1 MSAFFGGINSSIRFG
16 FSDLGQLMK
25 QTPLRSN
32 RFSVKIPK
40 LSNVKYTIE
49 SVDLPDSGISTFPMQ
64 FDNKSPTLIPYA
76 ANYGGNSIS
85 MVFRENEEMTGPY
98 LDVLKWLDT
107 VIIRDHGK
115 RTYKIPY
122 FSEIV
127 SDMTIICEDTMN
139 KEVYKISFIDCF
151 PISAKLSSLDMNARD
166 AYVTSTI
173 VMSFAEFSV
182 S

>member
-1 MSAFFGGINSSIRFG
+1 M
-16 FSDLGQLMK
+16 
-25 QTPLRSN
+25 
-32 RFSVKIPK
+32 
-40 LSNVKYTIE
+40 
-49 SVDLPDSGISTFPMQ
+49 DLPDSGINTFPFQ
-64 FDNKSPTLIPYA
+64 FDNKTPTLIPYA

-85 MVFRENEEMTGPY
+85 MVFRENEEQASPY
-98 LDVLKWLDT
+98 PSVLKWLDE
-107 VIIRDHGK
+107 VIIRNHRA

-122 FSEIV
+122 FNDIV
-127 SDMTIICEDTMN
+127 SDMNIICEATDDSP
-139 KEVYKISFIDCF
+139 VYIINFIDCY

>member
-1 MSAFFGGINSSIRFG
+1 MSNDI
-16 FSDLGQLMK
+16 SDLMK
-25 QTPLRSN
+25 LSPLRSN
-32 RFSVKIPK
+32 RFKVEMSK
-40 LSNVKYTIE
+40 LDNVKYTIE
-49 SVDLPDSGISTFPMQ
+49 SVDLPDSGINTFPFQ
-64 FDNKSPTLIPYA
+64 FDNKTPTLIPYA

-85 MVFRENEEMTGPY
+85 MVFRENEEQASPY
-98 LDVLKWLDT
+98 PSVLKWLDE
-107 VIIRDHGK
+107 VIIRNHRA

-122 FSEIV
+122 FNDIV
-127 SDMTIICEDTMN
+127 SDMNIICEATDDSP
-139 KEVYKISFIDCF
+139 VYIINFIDCY

>member
-1 MSAFFGGINSSIRFG
+1 MSNDI
-16 FSDLGQLMK
+16 SDLMK
-25 QTPLRSN
+25 LSPLRSN
-32 RFSVKIPK
+32 RFSLTIPR
-40 LSNVKYTIE
+40 LTNVKYTIE
-49 SVDLPDSGISTFPMQ
+49 SVDLPDSGVSTFPAQ

-85 MVFRENEEMTGPY
+85 MVFRENEEKNSPY
-98 LDVLKWLDT
+98 LSVLEWLDK

-115 RTYKIPY
+115 RTYQIPY
-122 FSEIV
+122 FSDIV
-127 SDMTIICEDTMN
+127 SDMSITCETTNN
-139 KEVYKISFIDCF
+139 KQVYKIDFIDCY

-173 VMSFAEFSV
+173 VMSFAEFTV

>member
-1 MSAFFGGINSSIRFG
+1 MIPKFGA
-16 FSDLGQLMK
+16 LAQLMN

-32 RFSVKIPK
+32 RFSLKIPK
-40 LSNVKYTIE
+40 LANVRYTIE
-49 SVDLPDSGISTFPMQ
+49 SVDMPDSGISTFPAQ
-64 FDNKSPTLIPYA
+64 FDNKTPTLIPYA
-76 ANYGGNSIS
+76 ANYGANSIS
-85 MVFRENEEMTGPY
+85 MVFRENEEQASPY
-98 LDVLKWLDT
+98 PSVLKWLDE
-107 VIIRDHGK
+107 VIIRNHRA

-122 FSEIV
+122 FNDIV
-127 SDMTIICEDTMN
+127 SDMNIICEATDDSP
-139 KEVYKISFIDCF
+139 VYIINFIDCY

>member
-1 MSAFFGGINSSIRFG
+1 MSNDI
-16 FSDLGQLMK
+16 SDLMK
-25 QTPLRSN
+25 LSPLRSN
-32 RFSVKIPK
+32 RFKVEMAK
-40 LSNVKYTIE
+40 LDNVKYTIE
-49 SVDLPDSGISTFPMQ
+49 SVDLPDSGINTFPFQ
-64 FDNKSPTLIPYA
+64 FDNKTPTLIPYA

-85 MVFRENEEMTGPY
+85 MVFRENEEQASPY
-98 LDVLKWLDT
+98 PSVLKWLDE
-107 VIIRDHGK
+107 VIIRDHRA

-122 FSEIV
+122 FNDIV
-127 SDMTIICEDTMN
+127 SDMNIICEATDDSP
-139 KEVYKISFIDCF
+139 VYIINFIDCY

>member
-1 MSAFFGGINSSIRFG
+1 MSNDI
-16 FSDLGQLMK
+16 SDLMK
-25 QTPLRSN
+25 LSPLRSN
-32 RFSVKIPK
+32 RFTVEMSK
-40 LSNVKYTIE
+40 LDNVKYTIE
-49 SVDLPDSGISTFPMQ
+49 SVDLPDSGINTFPFQ
-64 FDNKSPTLIPYA
+64 FDNKTPTLIPYA

-85 MVFRENEEMTGPY
+85 MVFRENEEQASPY
-98 LDVLKWLDT
+98 PSVLKWLDE
-107 VIIRDHGK
+107 VIIRNHRA

-122 FSEIV
+122 FNDIV
-127 SDMTIICEDTMN
+127 SDMNIICEATDDSP
-139 KEVYKISFIDCF
+139 VYIINFIDCY

>member
-1 MSAFFGGINSSIRFG
+1 MSLFGKIISGVKFG
-16 FSDLGQLMK
+16 FSDLAQLMK

-32 RFSVKIPK
+32 RFSLKIPK
-40 LSNVKYTIE
+40 LANVRYTIE
-49 SVDLPDSGISTFPMQ
+49 SVDLPDSGINTFPFQ
-64 FDNKSPTLIPYA
+64 FDNKTPTLIPYA

-107 VIIRDHGK
+107 VIIRDHRA

-122 FSEIV
+122 FSDIV
-127 SDMTIICEDTMN
+127 SDMTITCEDTMN
-139 KEVYKISFIDCF
+139 KEIYKISFIDCY

>member
-1 MSAFFGGINSSIRFG
+1 MSNDI
-16 FSDLGQLMK
+16 SDLMK
-25 QTPLRSN
+25 LSPLRSN
-32 RFSVKIPK
+32 RFKVEMSK
-40 LSNVKYTIE
+40 LDNVKYTIE
-49 SVDLPDSGISTFPMQ
+49 SVDLPDSGINTFPFQ
-64 FDNKSPTLIPYA
+64 FDNKTPTLIPYA

-85 MVFRENEEMTGPY
+85 MVFRENEEQASPY
-98 LDVLKWLDT
+98 PSVLKWLDE
-107 VIIRDHGK
+107 VIIRDHRA

-122 FSEIV
+122 FNDIV
-127 SDMTIICEDTMN
+127 SDMNIICEATDDSP
-139 KEVYKISFIDCF
+139 VYIINFIDCY

>member
-1 MSAFFGGINSSIRFG
+1 MSNDISH
-16 FSDLGQLMK
+16 LMK
-25 QTPLRSN
+25 LSPLRSN
-32 RFSVKIPK
+32 RFTLTVPRLK
-40 LSNVKYTIE
+40 NVKYTIE
-49 SVDLPDSGISTFPMQ
+49 SVDLPDSGVSTFPAQ

-85 MVFRENEEMTGPY
+85 MVFRENEEKNSPY
-98 LDVLKWLDT
+98 LSVLEWLDE
-107 VIIRDHGK
+107 VIIRNHRA

-122 FSEIV
+122 FNDIV
-127 SDMTIICEDTMN
+127 SDMNIICEATDDSP
-139 KEVYKISFIDCF
+139 VYIINFIDCY